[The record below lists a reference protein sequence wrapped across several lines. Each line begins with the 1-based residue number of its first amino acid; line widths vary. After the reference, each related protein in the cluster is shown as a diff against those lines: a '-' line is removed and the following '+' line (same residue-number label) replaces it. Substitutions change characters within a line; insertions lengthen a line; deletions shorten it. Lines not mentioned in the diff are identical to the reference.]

1 MLAWALLLAFGLN
14 VGELLKSFPPLY
26 VATGNPD
33 FGGDTFSEIVQ
44 WLVVIDI
51 AAVGLGT
58 ATGTMR
64 GIFALARD
72 AICRGRSRRCTQATR
87 RRTSPPRWS
96 RSRRSSS
103 R

>member
-1 MLAWALLLAFGLN
+1 MLAAGVFYVVLSWALVLAFGLN
-14 VGELLKSFPPLY
+14 VGELLKNFPPLY

-58 ATGTMR
+58 ATGTTR
-64 GIFALARD
+64 GFFALARD
-72 AICRGRSRRCTQATR
+72 RHLP
-87 RRTSPPRWS
+87 SPLAAVHPRYKTP
-96 RSRRSSS
+96 
-103 R
+103 